1 MEKQKTS
8 ETYRY
13 IRYLGGGTFGKVY
26 LIQSNLDQRLY
37 ASKMIPM
44 TQNDSAKIKNE
55 VKILKKLDNPFII
68 HFKEFFYT
76 KTPPSFYIIT
86 EYVDGGDLASY
97 IAHLKSPPPKN
108 LFLDWMI
115 QLCVGISYIHS
126 KKIIHRDLKP
136 NNIFLTKSLMIKI
149 GDFGISRKLNF
160 TWEKAST
167 FTGTMQYIS
176 PEIIESKPYSFKSD
190 IFSLGILLYELVSL
204 KNPFDASNEIA
215 ITMKIKECRVPPL
228 PTSVPREIREV
239 IYMMLQKNP
248 DKRPTADEVLNMNF
262 IKERMVALLRENK
275 YKENESIMYIKK
287 YQEKIRNRHKGMF
300 YKKANSS
307 EVDSNENNH
316 NSTERHLVEPNII
329 IKKTKSTNDKIPMI
343 RLTQKTNNDP
353 NEKVFQYKGLE
364 ASPKMVK
371 IPKEEIIH
379 KHITNSEKDEKEQ
392 EEQYDHQRF
401 FLLISQISQ
410 NKCQNEQQPDTNN
423 EFSIHNI
430 EEDNNEVINN
440 TNDINN
446 FITDSMLGDHLIK
459 EIMEKSIGAPLFE
472 SICKIVQ
479 EKKDIIKIKQ
489 SVLKE
494 MIDQKCNKSQIDL
507 TMGKINE
514 IIEYNKKNKI

>member
-1 MEKQKTS
+1 MEEQKTS
-8 ETYRY
+8 ETYRN

-37 ASKMIPM
+37 ASKVITMK
-44 TQNDSAKIKNE
+44 QNDSAKIKNE

-68 HFKEFFYT
+68 HFKEFFYI

-97 IAHLKSPPPKN
+97 ISHLKSPPPKN

-136 NNIFLTKSLMIKI
+136 SNIFLTKSLMIKI
-149 GDFGISRKLNF
+149 GDFGISRMLNF

-176 PEIIESKPYSFKSD
+176 PEILENKPYSFKTD

-204 KNPFDASNEIA
+204 KKPFDGYGMALR
-215 ITMKIKECRVPPL
+215 MKIMECRVPPL

-262 IKERMVALLRENK
+262 IKERMVTLLRENK

-287 YQEKIRNRHKGMF
+287 YQEKIKNRHKGML

-307 EVDSNENNH
+307 EVDSNENNY
-316 NSTERHLVEPNII
+316 NSTDRHLIEPDII

-343 RLTQKTNNDP
+343 PLTQKTNNDP
-353 NEKVFQYKGLE
+353 NEKVFGNKALE
-364 ASPKMVK
+364 GSPKMVK
-371 IPKEEIIH
+371 TPKVEIIH

-401 FLLISQISQ
+401 FLLISQIAQ
-410 NKCQNEQQPDTNN
+410 NNCQNEQQPDTNN

-440 TNDINN
+440 KNDINN
-446 FITDSMLGDHLIK
+446 FITESMMGDNLTK
-459 EIMEKSIGAPLFE
+459 ETMEKSIGDPLSE
-472 SICKIVQ
+472 SICRIVK
-479 EKKDIIKIKQ
+479 EKKDNIKIKQ
-489 SVLKE
+489 SVVKE
-494 MIDQKCNKSQIDL
+494 MRGQKCNQSQIDL

-514 IIEYNKKNKI
+514 IIEYTKKNKI